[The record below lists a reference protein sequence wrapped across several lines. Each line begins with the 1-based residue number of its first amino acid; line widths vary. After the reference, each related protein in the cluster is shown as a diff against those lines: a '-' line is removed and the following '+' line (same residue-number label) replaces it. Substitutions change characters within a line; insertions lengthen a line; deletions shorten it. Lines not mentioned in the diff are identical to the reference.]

1 MTSNYQAASQANNY
15 FELGN
20 QAYGRGNR
28 EEAKQFYLKCLQLAP
43 NFIHAQYNLGVVCT
57 ELEQWQEASF
67 YLRQA
72 IATKPDHAHAYNY
85 LGIVARRQNR
95 LSEAILYFKKA
106 IALHYQFPYAHHN
119 LGMALLQTGDYET
132 GFAECEWRWQT
143 PKFTPIS
150 CPYPQWQGE
159 DIRQRN
165 ILIHTEQGA
174 GDAIQFIRFVPFVAQ
189 LCQQVILCCPDNLVN
204 LFRNVAGVDTIYTA
218 GAIPLS
224 QFSTYAPLMSL
235 PYL

>member
-85 LGIVARRQNR
+85 LGYSDLRMGRV
-95 LSEAILYFKKA
+95 
-106 IALHYQFPYAHHN
+106 
-119 LGMALLQTGDYET
+119 
-132 GFAECEWRWQT
+132 
-143 PKFTPIS
+143 
-150 CPYPQWQGE
+150 
-159 DIRQRN
+159 
-165 ILIHTEQGA
+165 
-174 GDAIQFIRFVPFVAQ
+174 
-189 LCQQVILCCPDNLVN
+189 
-204 LFRNVAGVDTIYTA
+204 
-218 GAIPLS
+218 
-224 QFSTYAPLMSL
+224 
-235 PYL
+235 